1 MISRVIGLGLTVAM
15 LAANAGAATQPPA
28 ETPDGLQLV
37 PDTAF
42 GLVYAEPGIDLTGY
56 TELGLVPCQVSFK
69 KNWMKDQNRNALDLS
84 SRVTQRDIEKIKTK
98 LAAEC
103 DKQFRNSLTAPPP
116 YTLVE
121 SFTKGE
127 AVLIVRPS
135 IVNLDITAPDLKS
148 AGRER
153 TYTTGGAGEMTI
165 VLELLD
171 GTTGDVLVRGY
182 DREGGRDT
190 SPMQWSNSVTNRAE
204 AERILKL
211 WSERLRKGL
220 DEAIKQHSG

>member
-1 MISRVIGLGLTVAM
+1 MISRNIALGLLLGLLAVDAS
-15 LAANAGAATQPPA
+15 AANEPPA
-28 ETPDGLQLV
+28 VTPDGLELV
-37 PDTAF
+37 PNTRF
-42 GLVYAEPGIDLTGY
+42 SLVYAEPGVDLTGY

-84 SRVTQRDIEKIKTK
+84 SRVTQRDIDKIKDK

-103 DKQFRNSLTAPPP
+103 DKHFRSSLTAKPP

-121 SFTKGE
+121 QFNRGE
-127 AVLIVRPS
+127 PVLIVRPS

-171 GTTGDVLVRGY
+171 GTTGDVLMRGY

-190 SPMQWSNSVTNRAE
+190 VPMQWSNSVTNNAE
-204 AERILKL
+204 ADRILKL
-211 WSERLRKGL
+211 WAERLRTGL
-220 DEAIKQHSG
+220 DETIKQHSR